1 MLAHAVLL
9 NNCTTTVSARRWCN
23 CSCACF
29 ACTCCRAPQNA
40 LTQRIV
46 DARKKLKSV
55 QIAYE
60 SRVKIS
66 AICSELNV
74 DGIRG
79 DIVTNRAA
87 KALASF
93 EGRDEVAVEDIY
105 RCAVMRLTNA
115 IASCWTLH
123 LTCICVW
130 HVSAGAAVSRNA
142 WTFIVFAPGL
152 VTSQA
157 CAQPCRCISAWTDY
171 GQRRSSLLCQH
182 PSVD

>member
-1 MLAHAVLL
+1 MHRAAHASSDTDE
-9 NNCTTTVSARRWCN
+9 CRCC
-23 CSCACF
+23 CSDQ
-29 ACTCCRAPQNA
+29 PINPSQGA

-55 QIAYE
+55 QIPYE
-60 SRVKIS
+60 FRVKIS

-105 RCAVMRLTNA
+105 RCV
-115 IASCWTLH
+115 
-123 LTCICVW
+123 
-130 HVSAGAAVSRNA
+130 HVLVEL
-142 WTFIVFAPGL
+142 PCQGL
-152 VTSQA
+152 
-157 CAQPCRCISAWTDY
+157 
-171 GQRRSSLLCQH
+171 
-182 PSVD
+182 